1 MHFCGTLQNIT
12 FLVPYPACD
21 EAFFCRLHSESAL
34 LAAEDSK
41 SKPQLVSPM
50 FKGTELQS
58 MHVIEIIKN
67 GYTPTEHPEPT
78 VL

>member
-1 MHFCGTLQNIT
+1 
-12 FLVPYPACD
+12 
-21 EAFFCRLHSESAL
+21 
-34 LAAEDSK
+34 
-41 SKPQLVSPM
+41 M

-67 GYTPTEHPEPT
+67 GYTPTERPEPT